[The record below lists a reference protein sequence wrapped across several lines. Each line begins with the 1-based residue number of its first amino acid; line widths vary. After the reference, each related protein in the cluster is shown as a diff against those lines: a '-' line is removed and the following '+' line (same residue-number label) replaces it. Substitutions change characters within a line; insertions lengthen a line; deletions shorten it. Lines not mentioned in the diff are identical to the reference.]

1 MISMG
6 QVIKLRDE
14 RELFTD
20 DVGGYSSQ
28 KSESP
33 KKTAK
38 VYNFLD
44 EWAKRRYPAYA
55 KAIEAWKYATGEERI
70 PSGAEIAKSIYRK
83 HIETPAKKKV
93 RDIVAKRGKYAL
105 EKFDEAIIRNAVDN
119 YINGISEV
127 PFQEKERIVY
137 EGKDVWGFQDGRKI
151 EYLPAYKIK
160 KTLGQQYDIIRNELG
175 LEKAQLDKAL
185 EHYVKV
191 HEFAEKRLMEYSG
204 ESRLSEE
211 RHGWLQA
218 KVEKYL
224 TAAENDAAKIVGKVA
239 YRIDS
244 LRDDEFGLSIKKNRL
259 AA

>member
-1 MISMG
+1 MIDMAEE
-6 QVIKLRDE
+6 IKLRDE

-20 DVGGYSSQ
+20 DIGSYSAQ
-28 KSESP
+28 KSEPP

-55 KAIEAWKYATGEERI
+55 KARGAWKYATGEERI
-70 PSGAEIAKSIYRK
+70 PSGTEIARSIYKK

-93 RDIVAKRGKYAL
+93 RDIFAKRGKYAL
-105 EKFDEAIIRNAVDN
+105 EKFDEAVIRYAVHD

-127 PFQEKERIVY
+127 PFHEKERIVY
-137 EGKDVWGFQDGRKI
+137 EGKEVWGFQDGRKI
-151 EYLPAYKIK
+151 EYLPAHKIK
-160 KTLGQQYDIIRNELG
+160 KMLGQQYDIIRTELG
-175 LEKAQLDKAL
+175 LEKGQFNKAL

-191 HEFAEKRLMEYSG
+191 HELAEKRLMEYSG
-204 ESRLSEE
+204 ESKLSED

-218 KVEKYL
+218 NVERYL
-224 TAAENDAAKIVGKVA
+224 AASENDAVKMIGRIAYKI
-239 YRIDS
+239 DN
-244 LRDDEFGLSIKKNRL
+244 LRGDEFGLSIKKYRL